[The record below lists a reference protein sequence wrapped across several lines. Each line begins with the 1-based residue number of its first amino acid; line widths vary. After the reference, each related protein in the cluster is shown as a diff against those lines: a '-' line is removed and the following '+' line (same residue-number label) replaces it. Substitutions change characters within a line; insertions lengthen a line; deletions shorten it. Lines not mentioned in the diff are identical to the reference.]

1 MEAALIFKIATI
13 GISVAIVN
21 MILAKL
27 GRDEYVTLTTI
38 AGIIVTL
45 LVLINELNQ
54 LFSTIQS
61 VFELQ

>member
-1 MEAALIFKIATI
+1 MIFKIATI
-13 GISVAIVN
+13 GVSVAIVN

-27 GRDEYVTLTTI
+27 GRDEYVTLITI

-45 LVLINELNQ
+45 LVLINELSN
-54 LFSTIQS
+54 LFATIQS